1 MNNLPIRTLTRLA
14 LLTSVAVL
22 AACGAELEGSNGEA
36 SDAPAENA
44 PRVSVEHL
52 VLAEFE
58 GAWDP
63 DLEELVI
70 TSLAEE
76 EWETPEQL
84 ERRVRP
90 RGALT
95 ASADALDRLGAGQH
109 FDPAACGA
117 EAGEDFSGFPY
128 PSLGTFCAR
137 IVPENP
143 DGDAMTDVH
152 AELYSVS
159 PLSGYDGYRYPYGT
173 GALMDD
179 VLDGEN
185 RPTDA
190 SGGSGP
196 SATSAGG
203 L

>member
-70 TSLAEE
+70 TSLSEE
-76 EWETPEQL
+76 EWETPEQIRATRQAAWCAYRIGPTL
-84 ERRVRP
+84 SIDAAGPSASTRPVAAQKRVRTSP
-90 RGALT
+90 ASSSLT
-95 ASADALDRLGAGQH
+95 R
-109 FDPAACGA
+109 
-117 EAGEDFSGFPY
+117 
-128 PSLGTFCAR
+128 TFCEG
-137 IVPENP
+137 VPENP
-143 DGDAMTDVH
+143 DGT
-152 AELYSVS
+152 
-159 PLSGYDGYRYPYGT
+159 
-173 GALMDD
+173 
-179 VLDGEN
+179 
-185 RPTDA
+185 
-190 SGGSGP
+190 
-196 SATSAGG
+196 
-203 L
+203 